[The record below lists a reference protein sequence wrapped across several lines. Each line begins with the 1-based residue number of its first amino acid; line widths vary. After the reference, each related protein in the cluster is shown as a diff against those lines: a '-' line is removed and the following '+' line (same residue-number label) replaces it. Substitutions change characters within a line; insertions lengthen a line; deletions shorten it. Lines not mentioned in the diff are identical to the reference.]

1 MYRTRKT
8 EKRYALQRKQAKAA
22 GIRCDFC
29 EFTSTHPQV
38 KEEFSHF
45 WVARNNFPYSVWDGC
60 DVADH
65 VMIVPKRHIE
75 GVHVLQQ
82 QSARNLSILS
92 QRTKCAAIRF
102 MPVRRK
108 ARKNRSRTSTRI

>member
-65 VMIVPKRHIE
+65 VMSATLR
-75 GVHVLQQ
+75 VLMYSRRW
-82 QSARNLSILS
+82 SARNLLILS
-92 QRTKCAAIRF
+92 QRTKRAATRF
-102 MPVRRK
+102 TPARRR
-108 ARKNRSRTSTRI
+108 ARRNRSRTSIRI

>member
-38 KEEFSHF
+38 KEEFF
-45 WVARNNFPYSVWDGC
+45 VFLGC
-60 DVADH
+60 
-65 VMIVPKRHIE
+65 PE
-75 GVHVLQQ
+75 QLPLQ
-82 QSARNLSILS
+82 RVGWL
-92 QRTKCAAIRF
+92 
-102 MPVRRK
+102 
-108 ARKNRSRTSTRI
+108 

>member
-45 WVARNNFPYSVWDGC
+45 WVARNNFPYSV
-60 DVADH
+60 
-65 VMIVPKRHIE
+65 
-75 GVHVLQQ
+75 
-82 QSARNLSILS
+82 
-92 QRTKCAAIRF
+92 
-102 MPVRRK
+102 
-108 ARKNRSRTSTRI
+108 

>member
-22 GIRCDFC
+22 GICCDFC

-45 WVARNNFPYSVWDGC
+45 WLNGPKGIVVAVEPTTAFYAKASSFRIFGLLGIIFPIAYG
-60 DVADH
+60 
-65 VMIVPKRHIE
+65 M
-75 GVHVLQQ
+75 
-82 QSARNLSILS
+82 
-92 QRTKCAAIRF
+92 AAMLLI
-102 MPVRRK
+102 M
-108 ARKNRSRTSTRI
+108 